1 MLGGVD
7 RAMRSTDTV
16 TRDALSCQKVGGGGG
31 VAIEVKGCRASTV
44 GSWRKCAREGKKA
57 KRNHWT

>member
-1 MLGGVD
+1 
-7 RAMRSTDTV
+7 MRSTDTV
-16 TRDALSCQKVGGGGG
+16 TRDALPSQEVGEGGG

>member
-16 TRDALSCQKVGGGGG
+16 TRDALSCQKVGGRG

>member
-16 TRDALSCQKVGGGGG
+16 TRDALSCQKVGGQ
-31 VAIEVKGCRASTV
+31 
-44 GSWRKCAREGKKA
+44 GS
-57 KRNHWT
+57 RNRGQRVPG